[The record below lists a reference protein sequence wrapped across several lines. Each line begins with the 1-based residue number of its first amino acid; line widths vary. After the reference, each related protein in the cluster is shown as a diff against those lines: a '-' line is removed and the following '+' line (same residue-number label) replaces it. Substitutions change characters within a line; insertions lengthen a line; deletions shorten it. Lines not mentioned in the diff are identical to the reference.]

1 MKTFSSQMSEKAKG
15 CVWMSMMYSVTA
27 IVLCIVLVLL
37 SEKNVDNLIPF
48 ISCFIFMALSSC
60 IRIYHIEYSIADE
73 YLNIRDFKYRSIN
86 IFDIK
91 EITILKEKKRF
102 TLNIP
107 YDTVI
112 IEKNGK
118 KTYIS
123 PENRDMMLETIKGI
137 NPEITFSISKNIT
150 FTDRHKRIKK
160 LQY

>member
-37 SEKNVDNLIPF
+37 SERNVDNLIPF

-60 IRIYHIEYSIADE
+60 IRIYHIEYSISDE
-73 YLNIRDFKYRSIN
+73 HLSIRDFKYKSIN

-91 EITILKEKKRF
+91 EIIALKEKKRF

-118 KTYIS
+118 KTYLA

-137 NPEITFSISKNIT
+137 NPEITFSSS
-150 FTDRHKRIKK
+150 
-160 LQY
+160 QQ

>member
-37 SEKNVDNLIPF
+37 SERNVDNLIPF
-48 ISCFIFMALSSC
+48 ISCFIFMA
-60 IRIYHIEYSIADE
+60 
-73 YLNIRDFKYRSIN
+73 KYRSIN

-91 EITILKEKKRF
+91 EIIALKEKKRF

-118 KTYIS
+118 KTYLA
-123 PENRDMMLETIKGI
+123 PENRNEMVGILKNI
-137 NPEITFSISKNIT
+137 NPEIIF
-150 FTDRHKRIKK
+150 D
-160 LQY
+160 

>member
-1 MKTFSSQMSEKAKG
+1 MKTFSSQMSEKVKG

-37 SEKNVDNLIPF
+37 SERNVDNLIPF

-73 YLNIRDFKYRSIN
+73 YLSIRDFKYRSIN

-91 EITILKEKKRF
+91 EIIALKEKKRF

-118 KTYIS
+118 KTYLAPRRTERKHIWL
-123 PENRDMMLETIKGI
+123 RKT
-137 NPEITFSISKNIT
+137 EI
-150 FTDRHKRIKK
+150 
-160 LQY
+160 

>member
-1 MKTFSSQMSEKAKG
+1 MKTFSSQMSEKVKG

-37 SEKNVDNLIPF
+37 SERNVDNLIPF

-73 YLNIRDFKYRSIN
+73 YLSIRDFKYRSIN

-91 EITILKEKKRF
+91 EIIALKEKKRF

-118 KTYIS
+118 KTYLAS
-123 PENRDMMLETIKGI
+123 ENRDMMLEIIKEI
-137 NPEITFSISKNIT
+137 NPEIIISSSG
-150 FTDRHKRIKK
+150 HIKHSK
-160 LQY
+160 D

>member
-37 SEKNVDNLIPF
+37 SERNVDNLIPF
-48 ISCFIFMALSSC
+48 IACFIFMALSSC

-91 EITILKEKKRF
+91 EITVLKEKKRF
-102 TLNIP
+102 TLKIP
-107 YDTVI
+107 YDTI
-112 IEKNGK
+112 IEDENGR
-118 KTYIS
+118 KTYLA
-123 PENRDMMLETIKGI
+123 PENRNLMLNILKDI
-137 NPEITFSISKNIT
+137 NPNIIFSFS
-150 FTDRHKRIKK
+150 HP
-160 LQY
+160 